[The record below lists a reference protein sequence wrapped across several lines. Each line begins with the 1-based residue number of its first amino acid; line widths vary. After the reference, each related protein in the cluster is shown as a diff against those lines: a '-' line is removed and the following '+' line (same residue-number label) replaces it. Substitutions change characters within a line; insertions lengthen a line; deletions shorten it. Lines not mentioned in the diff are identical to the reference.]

1 MLLSASLFRA
11 RLRYL
16 GFAVSAGQ
24 ARLWRG
30 LVKRLHMRA
39 LGIGR
44 LAGSLRRRGC
54 RAHGATAIGRLS
66 MGARHGGNG

>member
-1 MLLSASLFRA
+1 M
-11 RLRYL
+11 L

-24 ARLWRG
+24 ARLWRCRLRRG

-44 LAGSLRRRGC
+44 LAGCLSRRGC

-66 MGARHGGNG
+66 MGARHGGNC